1 MPAAVYQIERFPA
14 WSVRAQPPLAR
25 RTDWLRIGFEHDLR
39 QMVDHWQR
47 YLFRQVTTRCDLLAL
62 PDDDGV
68 MWQLHRRL
76 VGNALRQP
84 LVLVRDGFVFI
95 DEQHLSALREGFDL
109 LAEFL
114 EDDHHP
120 DLHVWDNVAREY
132 VRQSDA
138 PPPAVDREDARAMY
152 AVIDSVR
159 KLAAKHVVKPWE
171 DA

>member
-1 MPAAVYQIERFPA
+1 MI
-14 WSVRAQPPLAR
+14 
-25 RTDWLRIGFEHDLR
+25 
-39 QMVDHWQR
+39 DHWQR

-84 LVLVRDGFVFI
+84 LVLVRDGFISI
-95 DEQHLSALREGFDL
+95 DKEQLSALREGFDL

-114 EDDHHP
+114 EDDHAVEM
-120 DLHVWDNVAREY
+120 HVWDAATREY
-132 VRQSDA
+132 VRNSDV
-138 PPPAVDREDARAMY
+138 PPPAVDREEARAMY

-159 KLAAKHVVKPWE
+159 KLAADNIVKQW
-171 DA
+171 